1 MNDYDEEALVARSR
15 CNHTLGRN
23 EEAIEDGK
31 LLKIED
37 GKGFSNDRGKGK
49 GWNILLQSWLAA
61 RAGLAKNR
69 ESISATEA
77 LGKVGISYKYSLFHI
92 LSSEW
97 TDVGKVLLSDS
108 IFSLFLAPSA
118 ALVFIMVY

>member
-49 GWNILLQSWLAA
+49 GWNILLQS
-61 RAGLAKNR
+61 
-69 ESISATEA
+69 
-77 LGKVGISYKYSLFHI
+77 
-92 LSSEW
+92 
-97 TDVGKVLLSDS
+97 
-108 IFSLFLAPSA
+108 
-118 ALVFIMVY
+118 